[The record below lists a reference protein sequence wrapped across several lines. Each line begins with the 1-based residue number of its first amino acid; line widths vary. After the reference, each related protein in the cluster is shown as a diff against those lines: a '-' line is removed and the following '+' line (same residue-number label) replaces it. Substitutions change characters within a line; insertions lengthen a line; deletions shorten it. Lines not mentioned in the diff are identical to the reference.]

1 MTSLI
6 NPSTIDITFPIAGQ
20 DNDTQGFRTNYQN
33 IRNNFIIASTEIS
46 ALQANVSNV
55 FKSNL
60 TVQGNLITG
69 NITTPA
75 GSSANLIIDPD
86 SNADVIINANNLW
99 LTAGNLR
106 STASTF
112 TIANLYPTTAY
123 MFGNASAIYMGASN
137 GNVTVSSNL
146 RVNSSITVV
155 NGLYSLT
162 GAIQFANLTTTQ
174 VNAISTPARGMTVYN
189 YTTGN
194 IQVYNGTKW
203 ANVTLS

>member
-6 NPSTIDITFPIAGQ
+6 NPSNIDITFPIAGQ

-33 IRNNFIIASTEIS
+33 IRNNFTIAASEIS
-46 ALQANVSNV
+46 ALQNNTTYTA
-55 FKSNL
+55 NL
-60 TVQGNLITG
+60 TVQGNLITTS
-69 NITTPA
+69 ITTPA

-106 STASTF
+106 STAATF
-112 TIANLYPTTAY
+112 TIANLYPTTGY
-123 MFGNASAIYMGASN
+123 ILGNASAIYMGAST
-137 GNVTVSSNL
+137 GNVTVGSNL
-146 RVNSSITVV
+146 RVNNSITVT

-162 GAIQFANLTTTQ
+162 GAIQFANLTTAQ
-174 VNAISTPARGMTVYN
+174 VSAISTPARGMTVYN

-203 ANVTLS
+203 ANITLS

>member
-33 IRNNFIIASTEIS
+33 IRNNFIIASQEIS
-46 ALQANVSNV
+46 ALQANVSST
-55 FKSNL
+55 FTSNL
-60 TVQGNLITG
+60 TVQGNLITTS
-69 NITTPA
+69 ITTPA
-75 GSSANLIIDPD
+75 NSSANLIIDPD
-86 SNADVIINANNLW
+86 GNADVVVNANNLW

-112 TIANLYPTTAY
+112 TIANLYPTTGY
-123 MFGNASAIYMGASN
+123 ILGNASAIYMGAST
-137 GNVTVSSNL
+137 GNVIVGSNL

-162 GAIQFANLTTTQ
+162 GAIQFANLTTAQ

-189 YTTGN
+189 YNTGN

-203 ANVTLS
+203 ANVILS